1 MDFEV
6 VKFGVVFN
14 LYFYVHAFFDMVLV
28 WDILLW
34 FKIWY
39 IITKNIDA
47 KKLPIETLIKK
58 FYGLLNGLKLAYFQ
72 KFITQS
78 FLGAFQFFFLNMYI
92 KEFSSWAFLHMEFFN
107 SLITT

>member
-78 FLGAFQFFFLNMYI
+78 FLGAFQFFFSTCILRN
-92 KEFSSWAFLHMEFFN
+92 FLVGLFFIWN
-107 SLITT
+107 FLIHW